1 MSLPRILTIMGSGET
16 APTMVSTHRT
26 LTALLP
32 KPVKAVLLDTPYGFQ
47 ENAPELATRAV
58 EYFRNSVNVDI
69 AVAGLVRLHDTHIA
83 ADTVQIER
91 GLRAISDA
99 TYIFAGPGSPTY
111 ALRQWSGSNVA
122 SSIIDKLMNGG
133 IVTFAS
139 AAALTLGKVTVP
151 VYEVYKVGQDVQR
164 LDGLDVLSAIGINAA
179 VIPHYDNAEGG
190 NHDTRFCY
198 LGETRLRMFEKM
210 LDDDTYVLGIDEHTG
225 LVIDLD
231 ASVAKVVGNGT
242 VTLRLR
248 EDSFTYETG
257 STIPLTTLQDPWEL
271 RESEHA
277 GTTQGTNSNAPGASG
292 APSHQKGV
300 GISGET
306 VEAQP
311 GQVGEGSSKSV
322 ESNLAQAGSLEQELQ
337 IQQSAFNDAMTAR
350 DADGAVRACL
360 ALEQAIHDWSADTL
374 QGDIADKA
382 RAAVRSMISALGDA
396 AIGGVRNPRDVV
408 APYVEAM
415 LAIRATVRAEKR
427 YDLSDVIRDAFV
439 NIGIEVRD
447 TATGVEWD
455 L

>member
-248 EDSFTYETG
+248 EDSVTYETG
-257 STIPLTTLQDPWEL
+257 STIPLTTLQNPWLL
-271 RESEHA
+271 RTSASAES
-277 GTTQGTNSNAPGASG
+277 
-292 APSHQKGV
+292 SHQKGV

>member
-1 MSLPRILTIMGSGET
+1 MSVPRILTIMGSGET
-16 APTMVSTHRT
+16 APTMVSTHRK
-26 LTALLP
+26 LTSLLS

-58 EYFRNSVNVDI
+58 EYFHTSVNIDI
-69 AVAGLVRLHDTHIA
+69 TVAGLVRLHDTHIA
-83 ADTVQIER
+83 ADPVLVER
-91 GLRAISDA
+91 GLRAVSDA
-99 TYIFAGPGSPTY
+99 DYLFAGPGSPTY
-111 ALRQWSGSNVA
+111 ALRQWSGSTVA
-122 SSIIDKLMNGG
+122 QSIINKLQNGG

-164 LDGLDVLSAIGINAA
+164 LDGLDVMSAIGINAA

-210 LDDDTYVLGIDEHTG
+210 LDDDTFVLGIDEHTG
-225 LVIDLD
+225 LIIDID
-231 ASVAKVVGNGT
+231 AETATVVGNGT

-248 EDSFTYETG
+248 EDSFIYESG
-257 STIPLTTLQDPWEL
+257 STLPLTLLQDPWVL
-271 RESEHA
+271 RSSSTGEK
-277 GTTQGTNSNAPGASG
+277 GAQDVVTSDVRSQS
-292 APSHQKGV
+292 ASR
-300 GISGET
+300 SGEH
-306 VEAQP
+306 P
-311 GQVGEGSSKSV
+311 GSPLGQSTGEHP
-322 ESNLAQAGSLEQELQ
+322 GSLADELQ
-337 IQQSAFNDAMTAR
+337 LRQQEFDEAMKAR

-374 QGDIADKA
+374 QGDVAVRA
-382 RAAVRSMISALGDA
+382 RAAVRSMISGLGDA
-396 AIGGVRNPRDVV
+396 AVSGVRNPRDVV
-408 APYVEAM
+408 SPYVEAM

-447 TATGVEWD
+447 TADGVEWN

>member
-257 STIPLTTLQDPWEL
+257 STIPVTTLQNPWEL

>member
-16 APTMVSTHRT
+16 APTMVSTHRK

-83 ADTVQIER
+83 ADSVQIER

-111 ALRQWSGSNVA
+111 ALRQWSGSAIAN
-122 SSIIDKLMNGG
+122 SIINKLMNGG

-210 LDDDTYVLGIDEHTG
+210 LDDDTFVLGIDEHTG
-225 LVIDLD
+225 LIIDID
-231 ASVAKVVGNGT
+231 AETATVVGNGT

-248 EDSFTYETG
+248 EDSYIYESG
-257 STIPLTTLQDPWEL
+257 STLPLGTLQNPWLL
-271 RESEHA
+271 RSSDSGLLAKLDAHSSDSSVASDSAHTPGVSE
-277 GTTQGTNSNAPGASG
+277 AS
-292 APSHQKGV
+292 S
-300 GISGET
+300 
-306 VEAQP
+306 
-311 GQVGEGSSKSV
+311 QVG
-322 ESNLAQAGSLEQELQ
+322 SL
-337 IQQSAFNDAMTAR
+337 NDALTKHQQEFDDAMKAR

-360 ALEQAIHDWSADTL
+360 ALEQSIHDWSADTL
-374 QGDIADKA
+374 QGDIATKA

-396 AIGGVRNPRDVV
+396 AIGGVRDPRDVV

-439 NIGIEVRD
+439 NIGVEVRD
-447 TATGVEWD
+447 TADGVEWN

>member
-16 APTMVSTHRT
+16 APTMVSTHRK
-26 LTALLP
+26 LTSMLS
-32 KPVKAVLLDTPYGFQ
+32 KPVRAVLLDTPYGFQ

-58 EYFRNSVNVDI
+58 EYFHTSVNIDI

-83 ADTVQIER
+83 ADPVLVER
-91 GLRAISDA
+91 GLRAVSDA
-99 TYIFAGPGSPTY
+99 DYLFAGPGSPTY
-111 ALRQWSGSNVA
+111 ALRQWSGSTVA
-122 SSIIDKLMNGG
+122 QSIINKLQNGG

-164 LDGLDVLSAIGINAA
+164 LEGLDILSAIGINAA
-179 VIPHYDNAEGG
+179 VIPHYDNAEGA

-198 LGETRLRMFEKM
+198 LGEARLRMFEDL
-210 LDDDTYVLGIDEHTG
+210 LDADTYVLGVDEHTG
-225 LVIDLD
+225 LIIDID
-231 ASVAKVVGNGT
+231 AQTVTVVGNGT

-248 EDSFTYETG
+248 EQSFTYESG
-257 STIPLTTLQDPWEL
+257 STLPLSTLQNPWLL
-271 RESEHA
+271 RSSDSGLLAKLDAHSSDSSVASGSAHA
-277 GTTQGTNSNAPGASG
+277 DGAS
-292 APSHQKGV
+292 ASV
-300 GISGET
+300 L
-306 VEAQP
+306 EAQL
-311 GQVGEGSSKSV
+311 GRVGEGSSKSV
-322 ESNLAQAGSLEQELQ
+322 EPHSSQVGSLEQILQ
-337 IQQSAFNDAMTAR
+337 IQQSAFDEAMKAR

-374 QGDIADKA
+374 QGDVADRA
-382 RAAVRSMISALGDA
+382 RAAVRGMISSLGDA
-396 AIGGVRNPRDVV
+396 AVSGVRNPRDVV

-447 TATGVEWD
+447 TADDVEWN

>member
-225 LVIDLD
+225 LVVDLD

-257 STIPLTTLQDPWEL
+257 STIPLTTLQNPWLL
-271 RESEHA
+271 RTSASAES
-277 GTTQGTNSNAPGASG
+277 
-292 APSHQKGV
+292 SHQKGV